1 MMLLKRLATHPLVV
15 IASICAGVA
24 AGVYLP
30 RFSMDIAVIGTLY
43 MALLKVVVLPFVLA
57 TVLGGVVGLLRREG
71 ASKLIGRIVI
81 GFTLSMLL
89 ASAVGVA
96 VATLT
101 SPDMTVDRKASLG
114 SLVTDEGSELRM
126 TWAKGEGPATTQTQ
140 QPMVLRFIP
149 DNVFAALDQ
158 GDSLKVVVFAL
169 IFGISL
175 GSLKER
181 GGTALQ
187 EMLRAIQLA
196 SIELF
201 RFLNYFLPIA
211 LIAMIG
217 SQVASM
223 GLSVFAIMLDFV
235 LQQIGVGAL
244 LIVAAMVVLWVRSR
258 NRVAEVINAIRQPL
272 IVALSS
278 RSALVCVPFAQDA
291 LRMLR
296 FEAANVELMVPLSFT
311 VNRIGSIM
319 YYAVA
324 TVFIANLYGVTLDPS
339 GLLVIVF
346 GSILAGMASAG
357 TTGVL
362 TVATVAVVCD
372 LLKMPSE
379 AVIFLLVAVDPVMDM
394 IRTALQVCGN
404 IAVAGFVCDRTAA
417 TEAAA

>member
-1 MMLLKRLATHPLVV
+1 MMPLKRLATHPLTV
-15 IASICAGVA
+15 IASIAVGVA
-24 AGVYLP
+24 LGVHLP
-30 RFSMDIAVIGTLY
+30 RVAQDIAVVGTLY

-57 TVLGGVVGLLRREG
+57 TVLGGVVGLLRRDG
-71 ASKLIGRIVI
+71 ASRLIGRIVI
-81 GFTLSMLL
+81 GFFLSMVL
-89 ASAVGVA
+89 ASAAGVA

-101 SPDMTVDRKASLG
+101 APDMTVERKASLG
-114 SLVTDEGSELRM
+114 TLVTDEGSELRM
-126 TWAKGEGPATTQTQ
+126 NWAKGDGPVVAAPQP
-140 QPMVLRFIP
+140 PMVLRFIP

-187 EMLRAIQLA
+187 EVLRAIQLA

-223 GLSVFAIMLDFV
+223 GLGVFAVMLDFV

-244 LIVAAMVVLWVRSR
+244 LVVMAAAVLWARSR
-258 NRVAEVINAIRQPL
+258 NPVSEVIAAIRHPL

-291 LRMLR
+291 LRLLR
-296 FEAANVELMVPLSFT
+296 FEAANVELMIPLSFT

-324 TVFIANLYGVTLDPS
+324 TVFIANLYGVALDPAA
-339 GLLVIVF
+339 LLVIVF

-394 IRTALQVCGN
+394 VRTACQVCGN
-404 IAVAGFVCDRTAA
+404 IAVSGFVCDRTA
-417 TEAAA
+417 EA